1 VAVRI
6 GIGYDVHRLVR
17 GRRLIL
23 GGVPIS
29 SEWGLEGHSDADV
42 LLHAISDA
50 LLGALALGD
59 LGQHFPDTDPSYHG
73 ISSAALLERVI
84 KMVGEHAYRLHNVD
98 AVMIAQQPRLSTH
111 IFAIRQNLAKLLKT
125 ELNSVS
131 VKAKTAESLGALGRG
146 EGIAVHAV
154 CTLSPQ
160 RQ

>member
-1 VAVRI
+1 MRI

-17 GRRLIL
+17 GRQLIL

-59 LGQHFPDTDPSYHG
+59 LGQHFPDTDSSYHG
-73 ISSAALLERVI
+73 ISSAALLERVT

-98 AVMIAQQPRLSTH
+98 AVVIAQRPRLSTH